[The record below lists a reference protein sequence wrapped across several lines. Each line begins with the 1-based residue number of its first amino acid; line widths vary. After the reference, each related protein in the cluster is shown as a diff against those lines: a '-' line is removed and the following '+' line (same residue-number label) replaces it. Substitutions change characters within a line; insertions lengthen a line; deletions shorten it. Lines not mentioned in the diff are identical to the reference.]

1 MPISTAVE
9 LPTSGAA
16 KAELETKNKFE
27 NLKTRVPR
35 YITYNRV
42 DNDNASL
49 CLLIAAIKPGETEVY
64 RSLERLIRMETLLI
78 TVVAVHTS
86 KETTLC
92 SKPSQISFVHLNC
105 PQSWAVDIKWNK
117 IPSVVKLGAL

>member
-27 NLKTRVPR
+27 KLKTRVPR

-49 CLLIAAIKPGETEVY
+49 CLLIAANKPGETEVY
-64 RSLERLIRMETLLI
+64 SSLERLIRMETLLI
-78 TVVAVHTS
+78 TVAAVHTS

-92 SKPSQISFVHLNC
+92 SKSSQISFVHLNC
-105 PQSWAVDIKWNK
+105 PQSWAVDIKWDK